1 MSEPPHP
8 RRDPLHVAQRRLW
21 AALGLSVLVHLALVW
36 KIPQVTPLRPSDEA
50 KERGPLI
57 VQLTPPPGA
66 PAPRPQE
73 SAPRPREPVPRARE
87 PVSKPQPRAAPRVPE
102 KALERSRPPPPVI
115 ARSVPAPDAPS
126 VPRETPPPATAPP
139 APRPPADLAAYVEAR
154 RRARGETPAPP
165 RTPEV
170 AAPNAPAEDE
180 NARANRIAAANLG
193 LGRKP
198 TFGQDTRK
206 GGGVF
211 QITRRGYDY
220 AEFLFYGWNK
230 DISRNTT
237 QLIEVRKGS
246 ESNIEVAIV
255 RRMIAIIREHEDG
268 DFLWESPRLN
278 RTVTLSARPRDE
290 AGLQAFLM
298 REFFED
304 PRRPAVAR

>member
-1 MSEPPHP
+1 MSEPLHSG
-8 RRDPLHVAQRRLW
+8 RDPLHIAQRRLW
-21 AALGLSVLVHLALVW
+21 AALGLSVLVHLALVL

-57 VQLTPPPGA
+57 VQLTPPPA
-66 PAPRPQE
+66 A
-73 SAPRPREPVPRARE
+73 APRPREPVARPPEPAPR
-87 PVSKPQPRAAPRVPE
+87 PQPRAAPRLPE
-102 KALERSRPPPPVI
+102 KSLERSRPTPPVI
-115 ARSVPAPDAPS
+115 TQNVPTPAPPVS
-126 VPRETPPPATAPP
+126 RETPPQAAAPP
-139 APRPPADLAAYVEAR
+139 APPRPAGDLAGYVEAR
-154 RRARGETPAPP
+154 RRARGESPAPP
-165 RTPEV
+165 TTPEV
-170 AAPNAPAEDE
+170 APPSAPAEDE

-193 LGRKP
+193 LDRKP

-211 QITRRGYDY
+211 QVTRLGYDY

-230 DISRNTT
+230 DIARNTT
-237 QLIEVRKGS
+237 QLIAVRKGA
-246 ESNIEVAIV
+246 ESDIRVAVV
-255 RRMIAIIREHEDG
+255 RRMIGIIRDHEDG

-304 PRRPAVAR
+304 PRRPAVGR